1 MGQRLRL
8 PLDVRVSSGL
18 VRVRHVDLCSGI
30 GGFALAAKWI
40 GWETVGFCEI
50 DPWCQQLLAQ
60 NFAGVPQHDDLKTL
74 TADIVRGWLDAAVAA
89 HPDDDGLPGR
99 HGAAEGQQPRGRGE
113 ARGGAEP
120 LGRRRWILTAGYPC
134 QPFSNAGKRVG
145 TDDPR
150 HLWPWI
156 RELLAAL
163 GEDKPRWCVFEN
175 VAGHVSLGL
184 DSVLSDLEGQGYA
197 CFPTIIP
204 AAGVGALHRRDR
216 VWIIAYS
223 DSDRETTRRNSQDYT
238 SSRNARIN
246 VGAGC
251 ERNSAKI
258 GLGCERKASGDVGY
272 ANSAGLTRQRITGDS
287 KHYQESGSRHVGRAG
302 NRCSGTKAPETE
314 SGLCRTTD
322 GLSVGMDDPL
332 KYFGR
337 GWEYEVPLTTNEPS
351 RDRVNRLKGL
361 GNAIVPQV
369 AYVIFDAIMRAE
381 QESAQ

>member
-1 MGQRLRL
+1 MGKRLRL

-60 NFAGVPQHDDLKTL
+60 NFAGVPQHDDIKTI
-74 TADIVRGWLDAAVAA
+74 TAEIVTTWIADAVV
-89 HPDDDGLPGR
+89 HSKRVSGSGGSKSRFDTDGRNG
-99 HGAAEGQQPRGRGE
+99 
-113 ARGGAEP
+113 EP
-120 LGRRRWILTAGYPC
+120 LSAHRDGQLVGTSSGEDDSYIITAGYPC
-134 QPFSNAGKRVG
+134 QPFSNAGRRG
-145 TDDPR
+145 GEDDSR

-156 RELLAAL
+156 RELLTAL
-163 GEDKPRWCVFEN
+163 GQNKPRWCVFEN

-197 CFPTIIP
+197 CIPTIIP

-216 VWIIAYS
+216 VWIIAY
-223 DSDRETTRRNSQDYT
+223 
-238 SSRNARIN
+238 
-246 VGAGC
+246 
-251 ERNSAKI
+251 
-258 GLGCERKASGDVGY
+258 DVGY
-272 ANSAGLTRQRITGDS
+272 AHSAGLTRQRITGDS

-314 SGLCRTTD
+314 SGFCRTVD

-351 RDRVNRLKGL
+351 SDRVNRLKGL